1 MENILLRISDAFARA
16 PDRVL
21 RFRYPVLAGLL
32 LVTGF
37 LGYQASR
44 TSWDMSAD
52 SFLNQNDPAIAALDE
67 FRRQFGS
74 DDSVFLVYRARDG
87 DVFSRD
93 SLDAVARLTD
103 DLRYWQDLDPEDFA
117 HLDVDIPAE
126 LGHIRRVQSLSTLR
140 VQESVGDSLLS
151 RRLVPMPLPE
161 SEAELAALR
170 ARALAQE
177 DYLLAFYS
185 ADGEYGGLLLQTD
198 FGAQPL
204 EDYSPAVDA
213 ADISLDDSLL
223 SGAFLDFDEAAE
235 VQEVEFQDMDMTAY
249 GNFAAITR
257 AIYSKYEDR
266 LEFFPVG
273 NPPMMELM
281 MDLLIEMMLLLVLM
295 VLIFILMLWVLFRS
309 FSAVL
314 WAVTLVAMSL
324 CWVWGATVG
333 LGVPL
338 TSFISLTAMLVFAV
352 GIADCVHV
360 MSAYFSFRRGGL
372 AHHEALS
379 KSYGKTGLAILVT
392 TVTTCAGVLA
402 LLSSDLLPVRVFAVM
417 SAAGVALALFFTVVL
432 LPILLDI
439 WHPGDQR
446 QRCRAI
452 ARAVTAALRDL
463 NPASVKRF
471 AALLYSITFGKLVK
485 LWKLIPRPRIH
496 PTTAKWVT
504 KRLFPLFC
512 AVVVYA
518 LLGPA
523 VGSYIL
529 LISLLTYI
537 VVNWQ
542 AQILAFVPRMV
553 VAAPVAWLLL
563 FGTIFVVCAYG
574 TSQVRID
581 SNMSE
586 LFREGSLIR
595 TTYEVVDD
603 NMAGAQNMEIM
614 IDTGTPDGLLEP
626 AVLQA
631 VDALQQRIE
640 GRYPDEVSRTHSL
653 ANIVKDT
660 YRIMNDDDPA
670 YYRIP
675 DSRQMISQLLYLF
688 NSANPEDRRSLVSD
702 DYSRSHI
709 SINAY
714 NAGSY
719 QYQQMF
725 TQLSADIDEL
735 FGGLSTDFPRM
746 DVQVTGYMALMMRM
760 MDEIATSQFNSFAL
774 AICIISII
782 MILTLGSLQGG
793 LMAMIPNLIPALLGF
808 GLMGLLGIPL
818 DTDTLLMAPLI
829 MGIAVDDTVHFMTH
843 YRVELARSGSVSEAL
858 GSAIQEVGQAVMFTT
873 MILGLGFAVL
883 SFSGYLGMA
892 KMGFFGSAAIFV
904 ALLCDLF
911 LIPAM
916 VVIFKPTFGV
926 RNADTR
932 ITFQE
937 HPA

>member
-1 MENILLRISDAFARA
+1 MEKTLLAISDTFAEA
-16 PDRVL
+16 PGRVL
-21 RFRYPVLAGLL
+21 QLQHWLLTGMALITIVLGAGVL
-32 LVTGF
+32 
-37 LGYQASR
+37 SR
-44 TSWDMSAD
+44 TSWDMSPD
-52 SFLNQNDPAIAALDE
+52 SFLDQGDPAMTALDE

-93 SLDAVARLTD
+93 SLQAVAALTD
-103 DLRYWQDLDPEDFA
+103 DFRYWQDLQAEDLPGLTA
-117 HLDVDIPAE
+117 GAAAIPMAAVQEE
-126 LGHIRRVQSLSTLR
+126 LGHIRRVRSITTLR

-151 RRLVPMPLPE
+151 RRLVPVPLPQ
-161 SEAELAALR
+161 SDADLTTIR
-170 ARALAQE
+170 QRALAQE

-185 ADGEYGGLLLQTD
+185 ADGEYGAILLQTD
-198 FGAQPL
+198 FGARPVENQTPVL
-204 EDYSPAVDA
+204 DA
-213 ADISLDDSLL
+213 DNVFLDSTFAD
-223 SGAFLDFDEAAE
+223 GFLDFDENAE
-235 VQEVEFQDMDMTAY
+235 VQEVEFQDTDMTAY
-249 GNFAAITR
+249 INFAAVIR
-257 AIYSKYEDR
+257 GIYSRYEDR

-273 NPPMMELM
+273 NPPMMEFM
-281 MDLLIEMMLLLVLM
+281 MESLAEMGLLGSLM
-295 VLIFILMLWVLFRS
+295 VLIFILMLWILFRS

-314 WAVTLVAMSL
+314 WSIAVVAMSV
-324 CWVWGATVG
+324 CWVWGGTVW

-338 TSFISLTAMLVFAV
+338 TSFVSLTVMLVFAV

-360 MSAYFSFRRGGL
+360 MSAYFSFRRDGL
-372 AHHEALS
+372 EHHTALS

-417 SAAGVALALFFTVVL
+417 SAVGVALALFFTVLL
-432 LPILLDI
+432 LPILLNL
-439 WHPGDQR
+439 WHPGDPR
-446 QRCRAI
+446 RDASFADRLAARWNAI
-452 ARAVTAALRDL
+452 APGYKWLIALVYTL
-463 NPASVKRF
+463 A
-471 AALLYSITFGKLVK
+471 
-485 LWKLIPRPRIH
+485 
-496 PTTAKWVT
+496 
-504 KRLFPLFC
+504 
-512 AVVVYA
+512 VYA

-542 AQILAFVPRMV
+542 GEILDYVPRMV
-553 VAAPVAWLLL
+553 AARPVVWLLAFMAVFL
-563 FGTIFVVCAYG
+563 LCAYG

-586 LFREGSLIR
+586 LFREGSLLR
-595 TTYEVVDD
+595 TTYEVVDE
-603 NMAGAQNMEIM
+603 NMAGAQGMEIM
-614 IDTGTPDGLLEP
+614 IDTGASDGLLEP
-626 AVLQA
+626 EVLQA
-631 VDALQQRIE
+631 VDALQQRLKA
-640 GRYPDEVSRTHSL
+640 RYHREISRTYSL

-660 YRIMNDDDPA
+660 NQIMNDDDPA

-675 DSRQMISQLLYLF
+675 DSRVMVSQLLYLF

-709 SINAY
+709 SISAY
-714 NAGSY
+714 NTGSY
-719 QYQQMF
+719 QYQEMF
-725 TQLSADIDEL
+725 TEIGADIDEL
-735 FGGLSTDFPRM
+735 FGGLRQKFPRL
-746 DVQVTGYMALMMRM
+746 DVQVTGSMALLMRM
-760 MDEIATSQFNSFAL
+760 TDEIAHSQFNSFAL
-774 AICIISII
+774 AIGIISLI
-782 MILTLGSLQGG
+782 MVLTLGSMQGG

-843 YRVELARSGSVSEAL
+843 YRIELARSGSISAAL
-858 GSAIQEVGQAVMFTT
+858 GGAIREVGQAVMFTT
-873 MILGLGFAVL
+873 MILGLGFAVM

-916 VVIFKPTFGV
+916 VMIFKPTFGV
-926 RNADTR
+926 QNADTT

-937 HPA
+937 RTA